1 MTGTGAAAAMIVAA
15 VSILALVDNL
25 IRFVAADLGLW
36 QFHMI
41 RAVLIGAV
49 LLSVARLWHWRM
61 RPRRVG
67 AFVLRSAVSS
77 LGMVCYFGALSQLTL
92 SQAAAGLFTAPIF
105 VLVLGVVL
113 FGERIGPVRAVA
125 VGIGFAGVL
134 VTLRPWSDAI
144 GPLAAVLALA
154 SGLFYGLGA
163 LLTRRLCAEEGTAA
177 LTLGYFL
184 GMGAWG
190 VAGFAAVLLAAP
202 EVPPGAEGFFWRG
215 WAPLDARLAGWV
227 LVHSAGSIVAMALIV
242 RAYQVAEAAQV
253 SLFEYVFLPVAAIW
267 TWVLFAETPAASTVA
282 GTGLIALA
290 GIVIALRTNR
300 RGPETDAQPQGAPSG
315 AAQR

>member
-1 MTGTGAAAAMIVAA
+1 MTGTGAAAAMIVLG

-36 QFHMI
+36 QFHVI

-49 LLSVARLWHWRM
+49 LLGVARLRGWPM
-61 RPRRVG
+61 RPRRPG
-67 AFVLRSAVSS
+67 HFVMRSAMSS

-113 FGERIGPVRAVA
+113 FGDRIGPVRAVA
-125 VGIGFAGVL
+125 VAIGFAGVL
-134 VTLRPWSDAI
+134 VTLRPWSEAI
-144 GPLAAVLALA
+144 APLAATLAVA
-154 SGLFYGLGA
+154 AGLFYGLGA
-163 LLTRRLCAEEGTAA
+163 LFTRRWCADEGTAA

-190 VAGFAAVLLAAP
+190 VIGFAAVVMASP
-202 EVPPGAEGFFWRG
+202 EVPAGAAGFFWRG
-215 WAPLDARLAGWV
+215 WAPVDARLAGWV
-227 LVHSAGSIVAMALIV
+227 VLHSSGSIVAMALIV
-242 RAYQVAEAAQV
+242 RAYQIADAAQV
-253 SLFEYVFLPVAAIW
+253 SLFEYVFLPIAALW
-267 TWVLFAETPAASTVA
+267 TWVLFAEVPVVTTVT

-290 GIVIALRTNR
+290 GIVIVLRTNQR
-300 RGPETDAQPQGAPSG
+300 VPETEPQPQGVVPDIPN
-315 AAQR
+315 R